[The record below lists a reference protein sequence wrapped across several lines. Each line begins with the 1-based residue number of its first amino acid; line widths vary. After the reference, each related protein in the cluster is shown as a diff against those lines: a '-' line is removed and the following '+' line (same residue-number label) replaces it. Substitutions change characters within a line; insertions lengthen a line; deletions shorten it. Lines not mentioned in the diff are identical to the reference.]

1 MKFNNVWNTKAET
14 ISLLYQ
20 NQNKLG
26 FKVPLT
32 FFFKKKDFK
41 INKEKIL
48 KKVFTKFKNKKL

>member
-26 FKVPLT
+26 FKVLLT
-32 FFFKKKDFK
+32 FFLKKKT
-41 INKEKIL
+41 L
-48 KKVFTKFKNKKL
+48 K

>member
-48 KKVFTKFKNKKL
+48 KKSIYKI

>member
-26 FKVPLT
+26 FST
-32 FFFKKKDFK
+32 IDFFLKKKT
-41 INKEKIL
+41 L
-48 KKVFTKFKNKKL
+48 K